1 MGEDNGK
8 NMLVEKY
15 SEEKSD
21 DISRGTIPEELHSCV
36 MEAADACPVQAITVL
51 KK

>member
-8 NMLVEKY
+8 NMLVEEY
-15 SEEKSD
+15 GEEKSED
-21 DISRGTIPEELHSCV
+21 FSRGTVPDELHNCV
-36 MEAADACPVQAITVL
+36 MEAADACPVQAITVF